1 MHYYYYIFLLF
12 IIIMF
17 KLFVISI
24 LIINSIFWGFYPVS
38 DISPHQRMLNYL
50 KLNIKASFI
59 THCISGLFFY
69 ILAILIS
76 HSIIY

>member
-1 MHYYYYIFLLF
+1 MLF

-38 DISPHQRMLNYL
+38 DISPHQKIINYS

-69 ILAILIS
+69 VLAVLIS